1 MSRGERESAIRA
13 ALVTSRKAQD
23 RDRIL
28 VLTTILSAIENRS
41 IDAGRDLGDD
51 DVAEVL
57 RKGIKQRQEAAEQFQ
72 KGGRPELAQREAGQ
86 VKVIEEFLPAMASD
100 DEIRAAVRAAIAGG
114 AKELGRVMGQVL
126 PAFKGRAEGR
136 IINQIAREEL
146 SGG

>member
-1 MSRGERESAIRA
+1 VSRGERESAIRA

-23 RDRIL
+23 RDRTL
-28 VLTTILSAIENRS
+28 VLTTILSAIENRR

-72 KGGRPELAQREAGQ
+72 KGGRPELAQREAQ
-86 VKVIEEFLPAMASD
+86 QMKVIEEFLPAMASD
-100 DEIRAAVRAAIAGG
+100 DEIRTAVRAAIAGG

-136 IINQIAREEL
+136 TINQIAREEL